1 MRQDVEAADRRHD
14 VRSAA
19 RAWFRAGA
27 IGSAALEAIL
37 KDYPDDRS
45 RARPAFRVLFFL
57 FTLLAAGS
65 AFAVLAVNDAGMGPL
80 LWLFALASIALTE
93 VQVGELRRSSAGAE
107 EATALLAFGFSVA
120 ALAWSLGEAPD
131 GSFRWRV
138 LCAASAVLASAA
150 AWRWGLSVFGALAAA
165 SLFLAMSF
173 WSGART
179 FWVLAALA
187 LLAPLLSAS
196 VSARLAPS
204 HRRAAD
210 AALVIVLAALYF
222 AVHLGSYDAR
232 LLERVEYYGS
242 FEAADRFGRFR
253 HIAATALLPL
263 LVLAGGIL
271 WRRPLLLR
279 MGVIL
284 GVASLVTLR
293 FYVQVA
299 PLWVV
304 LSVCGASAVAF
315 GMILNRYLEGGA
327 YGERYG
333 FTAKPL
339 FGGRSHEP
347 AVEAGLAVALTP
359 ASATAGKPE
368 RFEGAGG
375 EFGGGGASGTY

>member
-1 MRQDVEAADRRHD
+1 MRPDVEAADRRDD

-19 RAWFRAGA
+19 RGWYRAGA
-27 IGSAALEAIL
+27 IERATLEAIL
-37 KDYPDDRS
+37 KDHPDDRS
-45 RARPAFRVLFFL
+45 RARPAFRALFFL
-57 FTLLAAGS
+57 FTLVAAGS
-65 AFAVLAVNDAGMGPL
+65 AFAVLAINEVSVGAL
-80 LWLFALASIALTE
+80 FWVFALASIALTE
-93 VQVGELRRSSAGAE
+93 VQVGTLRRSSGGAE
-107 EATALLAFGFSVA
+107 EATALLAFGFSIA
-120 ALAWSLGEAPD
+120 AFAWSLGEAPD

-138 LCAASAVLASAA
+138 LCVSAA
-150 AWRWGLSVFGALAAA
+150 ALAAAAAFRWGISLFGALAAA

-187 LLAPLLSAS
+187 LVAPLLSAS
-196 VSARLAPS
+196 VSPRLAPS

-222 AVHLGSYDAR
+222 AVHLGSYDGG
-232 LLERVEYYGS
+232 LLEGS
-242 FEAADRFGRFR
+242 YIADRPGRPL
-253 HIAATALLPL
+253 HIAGTAVLPL

-271 WRRPLLLR
+271 LRRPLLLR
-279 MGVIL
+279 MAVIL

-304 LSVCGASAVAF
+304 LTVSGASAVAL
-315 GMILNRYLEGGA
+315 GMILNRYLEAGA
-327 YGERYG
+327 DRERRG

-339 FGGRSHEP
+339 FSERSP
-347 AVEAGLAVALTP
+347 ARAVEAGLAMALTP
-359 ASATAGKPE
+359 ASATAGKAE

-375 EFGGGGASGTY
+375 KFGGGGASGTY